1 MSMSISALA
10 AFVLSTD
17 YHSLAL
23 DTLSSRI
30 TSANAAALIPL
41 CFQNTLSAWF
51 SFSLIIFSIPL
62 MK

>member
-1 MSMSISALA
+1 MSMGISALA

-41 CFQNTLSAWF
+41 CFQNTLSARF
-51 SFSLIIFSIPL
+51 
-62 MK
+62 